1 MFTLLKSNYWS
12 LKGNNVSELN
22 VLTAQSGGLISMDI
36 SMIRAGVYILI
47 LSSDNISRKIK
58 LIKY

>member
-1 MFTLLKSNYWS
+1 LDIKLLG

-22 VLTAQSGGLISMDI
+22 VLTAPPAGLILLDI
-36 SMIRAGVYILI
+36 SKIRAGVYILI